1 MKFFFETLKKLLFVS
16 DKKVINLVPFIGLF
30 FISASIDIIGLS
42 LMAPFVGL
50 IVEPEFLNKYS
61 LINFFSS
68 FLGPYDFDR
77 YLIFFSLSL
86 ILIFVM
92 KALIAIASRMLILRF
107 AYKQFANL
115 QVKLMSAYQGMNYI
129 EYLSRQNTSYIRNV
143 RDLSKHCIDSLD
155 AILKMISDIVIF
167 LMIIFYLAFVEF
179 KALILLISIIFFI
192 SFFFNFYLK
201 PKSIKYGKEVAN
213 AYKIIY
219 KGIDEAIKGFKE
231 IRIISKENFFLNEI
245 KLGANK
251 VYEHEL
257 KNSIIS
263 ISPRYIL
270 EIGIIIFIISFTIH
284 SLVFSNN
291 ENNLIATIG
300 VFALA
305 GVRLLPSISAIVHNI
320 TQLNFGTFALETV
333 YEDLIRYKNN
343 TEDQNSTKPSKF
355 QEINFS
361 TVSFK
366 YPNSN
371 EYVLKDVSLTIKSNE
386 CIGILGPSGSGKT
399 TVIDILLGLL
409 KPESGK
415 IILNGQNINKNLK
428 DLSRLSAY
436 LTQDCLI
443 LESSIKNNICLE
455 SQESK
460 INYQKIK
467 DSIQNANLTSFIN
480 NLPNKIDTLIGEG
493 GIRLS
498 GGQKQRLA
506 IARTFYHE
514 KEVLVM
520 DEATSSLDFENENI
534 IMNNI
539 SEFKGKKT
547 IIVVTHKPET
557 IKNFDKIYQLKDKK
571 IEEIHL

>member
-1 MKFFFETLKKLLFVS
+1 
-16 DKKVINLVPFIGLF
+16 
-30 FISASIDIIGLS
+30 
-42 LMAPFVGL
+42 
-50 IVEPEFLNKYS
+50 
-61 LINFFSS
+61 
-68 FLGPYDFDR
+68 
-77 YLIFFSLSL
+77 
-86 ILIFVM
+86 
-92 KALIAIASRMLILRF
+92 
-107 AYKQFANL
+107 
-115 QVKLMSAYQGMNYI
+115 
-129 EYLSRQNTSYIRNV
+129 
-143 RDLSKHCIDSLD
+143 
-155 AILKMISDIVIF
+155 MI
-167 LMIIFYLAFVEF
+167 
-179 KALILLISIIFFI
+179 
-192 SFFFNFYLK
+192 
-201 PKSIKYGKEVAN
+201 
-213 AYKIIY
+213 
-219 KGIDEAIKGFKE
+219 
-231 IRIISKENFFLNEI
+231 
-245 KLGANK
+245 
-251 VYEHEL
+251 
-257 KNSIIS
+257 
-263 ISPRYIL
+263 
-270 EIGIIIFIISFTIH
+270 
-284 SLVFSNN
+284 FSNN

-436 LTQDCLI
+436 LPQDCLI